1 MGIVHRGTLK
11 MNAAKKL
18 QWNTF
23 RNTFEAVKMFER
35 GVKRVRARRTPAEG
49 LPSPDRRRYSMSA
62 AAAMKSH
69 APGWQLR
76 MLAASGGG
84 AIGARDSGVD
94 TDATLSELSNAL
106 RAAVAQHLSDPS
118 WMPKLHA
125 FR

>member
-1 MGIVHRGTLK
+1 MGIVHRGILK
-11 MNAAKKL
+11 MSTTKKQ

-23 RNTFEAVKMFER
+23 RYTFEAVKMFER
-35 GVKRVRARRTPAEG
+35 GAKRMKAKRVSAEG

-84 AIGARDSGVD
+84 TIGARDSGVD

-106 RAAVAQHLSDPS
+106 RAAVAQHLADPS